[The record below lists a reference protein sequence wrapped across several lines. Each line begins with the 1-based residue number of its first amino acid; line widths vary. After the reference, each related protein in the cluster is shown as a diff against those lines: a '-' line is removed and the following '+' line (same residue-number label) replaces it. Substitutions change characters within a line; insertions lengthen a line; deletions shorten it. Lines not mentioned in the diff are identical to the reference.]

1 MLADRLNELKKQK
14 GCSNRDIAKACNAS
28 PVAVLK
34 WLNGDVDH
42 IRSDYAAK
50 LADFFGVNVLWLITG
65 VEPRRGSNIAVDGDT
80 DARDNE
86 YVKVFENRVLFDMG
100 SGIEPSWE
108 EIHDGTFCVY
118 KRSFFRDLGVDP
130 KNCIR
135 VQCVGDSM
143 EPLIHEHDYVLIDT
157 AQRYR
162 VIDGKVYAIAVDNSL
177 RIKRL
182 YKQINKGLVIHS
194 DNPAYHD
201 EIIPAELV
209 DSTVN
214 IIGRVIDRSG
224 SDAFR

>member
-65 VEPRRGSNIAVDGDT
+65 VEPRRGSNIALDRDT
-80 DARDNE
+80 DASDTE

-118 KRSFFRDLGVDP
+118 KRSFFSGF
-130 KNCIR
+130 
-135 VQCVGDSM
+135 G
-143 EPLIHEHDYVLIDT
+143 
-157 AQRYR
+157 
-162 VIDGKVYAIAVDNSL
+162 
-177 RIKRL
+177 
-182 YKQINKGLVIHS
+182 
-194 DNPAYHD
+194 
-201 EIIPAELV
+201 
-209 DSTVN
+209 
-214 IIGRVIDRSG
+214 GRS
-224 SDAFR
+224 